1 MSASTT
7 VLGVSPVA
15 TTAANNSANDSR
27 TKYLPWALSA
37 IALAYAVFAGLRTVS
52 DPDLGWQLATGR
64 WILQHR
70 AIPYTDVLSY
80 TSNQGAW
87 IYPVLSQIIF
97 YCTYL
102 VGGYALLSWMSAAVC
117 VGTTA
122 LFLRGNNVSK
132 VLAVIAVP
140 IVAIRTAP
148 RAELF
153 TTLLFATFVSLLW
166 EHHRSRHTPL
176 WLLPPLM
183 VLCVNSHQ
191 GFISGLGMCAAYIF
205 LEVGELIVPELRTGA
220 ISRMRKASPWL
231 VATLLATVVN
241 PWGIRNYLG
250 MAQLVPVHSSGWIM
264 ELAPMRLS
272 SSLILEQLG
281 WRDPYSSFW
290 WLVGIVIIAVV
301 AALVQRRFAA
311 AIILAVAIYF
321 PFHTVRL
328 QGPFSTVAVVI
339 GGSVLYDAAR
349 SARALQLWRSMQAK
363 RIACVTLASV
373 LALSL
378 FAGLRSWDLF
388 TNRAYLK
395 SSVQLSLFGPG
406 VSFWYPEEAAQFVRQ
421 EAFPKNLFNDYTAGG
436 FVTWRLSP
444 EYPDYIDGRGNAGP
458 GLMFKAFE
466 LLNASLDSDRWK
478 QEAESKGIN
487 TIFTSVDPA
496 FGGGT
501 QSLSQFCQS
510 KNWRLAY
517 LDAKASVFV
526 RSTPQTEG
534 LTHKFPSGCA
544 AVRFDNPP
552 NGNSA
557 RAVGERFIYLR
568 NAAAILLALDRPQE
582 ALEKATLGERISAE
596 NPDIHFLKGIAFF
609 HLSNYAEAEKEL
621 KISISLERGEKNS
634 QSLASLYRQQGR
646 FVEALDILNRQIERS
661 DRPHQL
667 HLMKG
672 FVQIDLERPLE
683 ALDSFNEAEQED
695 PFQAEAASLGSV
707 FKSQLA
713 QGRANAWWKLTADYE
728 RRGLEAKA
736 LQARQQAET
745 FENLADTTVSH

>member
-183 VLCVNSHQ
+183 VLWVNSHQ

-272 SSLILEQLG
+272 SSLIL
-281 WRDPYSSFW
+281 
-290 WLVGIVIIAVV
+290 
-301 AALVQRRFAA
+301 
-311 AIILAVAIYF
+311 
-321 PFHTVRL
+321 
-328 QGPFSTVAVVI
+328 
-339 GGSVLYDAAR
+339 
-349 SARALQLWRSMQAK
+349 
-363 RIACVTLASV
+363 
-373 LALSL
+373 
-378 FAGLRSWDLF
+378 
-388 TNRAYLK
+388 
-395 SSVQLSLFGPG
+395 
-406 VSFWYPEEAAQFVRQ
+406 
-421 EAFPKNLFNDYTAGG
+421 
-436 FVTWRLSP
+436 
-444 EYPDYIDGRGNAGP
+444 
-458 GLMFKAFE
+458 
-466 LLNASLDSDRWK
+466 
-478 QEAESKGIN
+478 
-487 TIFTSVDPA
+487 
-496 FGGGT
+496 
-501 QSLSQFCQS
+501 
-510 KNWRLAY
+510 
-517 LDAKASVFV
+517 
-526 RSTPQTEG
+526 
-534 LTHKFPSGCA
+534 
-544 AVRFDNPP
+544 
-552 NGNSA
+552 
-557 RAVGERFIYLR
+557 
-568 NAAAILLALDRPQE
+568 
-582 ALEKATLGERISAE
+582 
-596 NPDIHFLKGIAFF
+596 
-609 HLSNYAEAEKEL
+609 
-621 KISISLERGEKNS
+621 
-634 QSLASLYRQQGR
+634 
-646 FVEALDILNRQIERS
+646 
-661 DRPHQL
+661 
-667 HLMKG
+667 
-672 FVQIDLERPLE
+672 
-683 ALDSFNEAEQED
+683 
-695 PFQAEAASLGSV
+695 
-707 FKSQLA
+707 
-713 QGRANAWWKLTADYE
+713 
-728 RRGLEAKA
+728 
-736 LQARQQAET
+736 
-745 FENLADTTVSH
+745 